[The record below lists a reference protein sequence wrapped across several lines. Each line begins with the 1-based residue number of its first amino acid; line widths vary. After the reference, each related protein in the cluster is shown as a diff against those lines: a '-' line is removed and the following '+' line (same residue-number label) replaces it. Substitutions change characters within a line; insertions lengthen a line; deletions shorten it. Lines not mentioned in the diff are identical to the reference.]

1 MRLSRIRELR
11 TELNAG
17 RISWGELAEIE
28 EAFATIDPSTLSEP
42 AENATA
48 GDMLDELESRARAE
62 AFTHTQTAALA
73 ELNAHGALWPAGRG
87 RFKSDAGRYSHKTL
101 QALVDAGLAHWRA
114 RPGVLLHIAPGA
126 EEAPPAPAPVTD
138 AQRIAY
144 TLKRLKLWESN
155 YRANAET
162 ERKRGMHQKALRLT
176 IEGNT
181 MADIIK
187 MLDGTEDENIR

>member
-1 MRLSRIRELR
+1 MELSRIRELR
-11 TELNAG
+11 TELDAE
-17 RISWGELAEIE
+17 RISYGELAEIE
-28 EAFATIDPSTLSEP
+28 EAFATIDPSTLPEP

-48 GDMLDELESRARAE
+48 GDMLDELESRATPELTR
-62 AFTHTQTAALA
+62 TQHAALA
-73 ELNAHGALWPAGRG
+73 ELQAHGALWPKGRG
-87 RFKSDAGRYSHKTL
+87 RFAGDAGRYSHKTL
-101 QALVDAGLAHWRA
+101 QALVDAGLAHWRM
-114 RPGVLLHIAPGA
+114 RPGVLIHVAPGA

-144 TLKRLKLWESN
+144 TIKRLTLWESN

-187 MLDGTEDENIR
+187 MLDGTEDDYIR